1 MSHELTRRSWPAV
14 AGAGLPLVQT
24 ASVHPTISQPKLNI
38 VVVGGHVNDP
48 QAGCGGTMALYANLG
63 HNVVAVSLTRGDSSS
78 IARSLGMPNQ
88 ELAAKRSAHAV
99 QSCQILKSR
108 MVFLDQVNGDTMVN
122 ESSYKKF
129 GDVLMDQKPAIVF
142 THWPIDTHRDH
153 RTASLL
159 TYDAWLRSGRSFAL
173 YFYEVELGTQTQNF
187 EPNHYVDI
195 TEVEELKR
203 QACFAN
209 ALTVKGWWPLHE
221 TMQRFRGMEHGCK
234 AAEAFVSHIQAGTKG
249 ILDPLR

>member
-1 MSHELTRRSWPAV
+1 
-14 AGAGLPLVQT
+14 
-24 ASVHPTISQPKLNI
+24 
-38 VVVGGHVNDP
+38 
-48 QAGCGGTMALYANLG
+48 MALYANLG

-159 TYDAWLRSGRSFAL
+159 TYDAWF
-173 YFYEVELGTQTQNF
+173 
-187 EPNHYVDI
+187 
-195 TEVEELKR
+195 
-203 QACFAN
+203 
-209 ALTVKGWWPLHE
+209 
-221 TMQRFRGMEHGCK
+221 
-234 AAEAFVSHIQAGTKG
+234 AEAGVSPSTSTRSSSA
-249 ILDPLR
+249 LRRKTLSPTITWISLKSRS

>member
-1 MSHELTRRSWPAV
+1 ML
-14 AGAGLPLVQT
+14 
-24 ASVHPTISQPKLNI
+24 
-38 VVVGGHVNDP
+38 
-48 QAGCGGTMALYANLG
+48 ANLG
-63 HNVVAVSLTRGDSSS
+63 HNVVAVSLTRGDSG
-78 IARSLGMPNQ
+78 SLSRGRCGIPTQ

-108 MVFLDQVNGDTMVN
+108 IVFLDQVNGDTMVN

-159 TYDAWLRSGRSFAL
+159 TYDAWLLGSPPVSPSTSTRSNSAL
-173 YFYEVELGTQTQNF
+173 RHKTMQ
-187 EPNHYVDI
+187 PNHYVDI

-203 QACFAN
+203 QASYSKRPDGQGVVAS
-209 ALTVKGWWPLHE
+209 P
-221 TMQRFRGMEHGCK
+221 
-234 AAEAFVSHIQAGTKG
+234 
-249 ILDPLR
+249 